1 MQQLPD
7 MNELIKIARS
17 PAGQRLLSL
26 LQSGNKSELDAI
38 TAEAAAGNMQEARK
52 RLSNLLKSEEAQ
64 NLLKQLEKQFKRS

>member
-26 LQSGNKSELDAI
+26 LQSGNKSELDVI
-38 TAEAAAGNMQEARK
+38 TAEAAAGNMQEAGK

-64 NLLKQLEKQFKRS
+64 NLLKQLEKQS

>member
-38 TAEAAAGNMQEARK
+38 TAEAAAGNMQEAGK

-64 NLLKQLEKQFKRS
+64 NLLKQLEKQS